1 MSVYVCD
8 LFFLHLFCVDGE
20 NDFALSIRVTVFVF
34 RQSYWPRLLP
44 TPVFLFFLQRRN
56 CIFRG
61 SLFFTG
67 LDEMSTPHSN
77 IVVALPDVASDN
89 INQSYKTISQ
99 TL

>member
-44 TPVFLFFLQRRN
+44 TPVFLFPSTPELYFL
-56 CIFRG
+56 G
-61 SLFFTG
+61 VSFFAG
-67 LDEMSTPHSN
+67 FDEMSTP
-77 IVVALPDVASDN
+77 
-89 INQSYKTISQ
+89 Q
-99 TL
+99 

>member
-44 TPVFLFFLQRRN
+44 TPVFLFTLTPELYFS
-56 CIFRG
+56 G
-61 SLFFTG
+61 VSLFYGFR
-67 LDEMSTPHSN
+67 
-77 IVVALPDVASDN
+77 
-89 INQSYKTISQ
+89 
-99 TL
+99 